1 MCKKNSTLV
10 VHKKFP
16 RVAFGGLSLTNGE
29 HGKICRLNRSRE
41 VERVCVIVIQLT
53 VFVLFRIRFG
63 SNNLY
68 LFRHPLVAEE
78 AHRQHKDITLF
89 TYEDAQEEIAR
100 NSGLDF
106 SNSNG

>member
-1 MCKKNSTLV
+1 LQLNKGQEFECTKCTL
-10 VHKKFP
+10 
-16 RVAFGGLSLTNGE
+16 
-29 HGKICRLNRSRE
+29 
-41 VERVCVIVIQLT
+41 
-53 VFVLFRIRFG
+53 FVLSRIRFG

-68 LFRHPLVAEE
+68 IFRNPLVAEE

-106 SNSNG
+106 SSGNG

>member
-1 MCKKNSTLV
+1 MIN
-10 VHKKFP
+10 
-16 RVAFGGLSLTNGE
+16 
-29 HGKICRLNRSRE
+29 
-41 VERVCVIVIQLT
+41 LT
-53 VFVLFRIRFG
+53 VPVMFRIRFG

-68 LFRHPLVAEE
+68 IFRDPRVVEE

-106 SNSNG
+106 SNGKVDQHMF

>member
-1 MCKKNSTLV
+1 M
-10 VHKKFP
+10 
-16 RVAFGGLSLTNGE
+16 
-29 HGKICRLNRSRE
+29 
-41 VERVCVIVIQLT
+41 CVIRCTAL
-53 VFVLFRIRFG
+53 VLFRIRFG

-68 LFRHPLVAEE
+68 IVRHPLVVEQ

-106 SNSNG
+106 SNGNGCLTCDLIIGDLFYL